1 MSAATKTHM
10 DLEGEVRDAAL
21 AARLVLEWIN
31 SHFET
36 PAENSNYRV
45 HESDA
50 ELLVFAGRIALEKT
64 EAALTKWEAVHAAG
78 GRK

>member
-1 MSAATKTHM
+1 MTAALNHN
-10 DLEGEVRDAAL
+10 DLESEVRDAVL
-21 AARLVLEWIN
+21 ANRLVLTWMN

-50 ELLVFAGRIALEKT
+50 EMLVFAGRIALEKS
-64 EAALTKWEAVHAAG
+64 EAVLTKWEAVHAAARVAG
-78 GRK
+78 

>member
-1 MSAATKTHM
+1 MTAALNHN
-10 DLEGEVRDAAL
+10 DLESEVRDAVL
-21 AARLVLEWIN
+21 ANRLVLTWMN

-50 ELLVFAGRIALEKT
+50 EMLVFAGRIALEKS
-64 EAALTKWEAVHAAG
+64 EAVLTKWEAVHAAARVG
-78 GRK
+78 G